1 MLERGSYLIVS
12 LLLSIVALATTSP
25 ASWLQQSGY
34 PDFTSLSGVWEGRI
48 HIIKAGKCSIEGSER
63 KDYRVWIALDVA
75 PDGSFTAIISQ
86 EKVKIT
92 RTWTG
97 QFNKDLELIATG
109 TGKAKCEQQ
118 SRDYKID
125 YTGKVKEKK
134 GQLTLKIR
142 GRDEAC
148 PMHWCVFNQTYELK
162 RK

>member
-1 MLERGSYLIVS
+1 MLERGSSVIVI
-12 LLLSIVALATTSP
+12 LLLGIIALATSSP
-25 ASWLQQSGY
+25 ERLLQQGGN

-48 HIIKAGKCSIEGSER
+48 HIIKAGKCSIEGSES
-63 KDYRVWIALDVA
+63 KNYRVWITLDVA
-75 PDGSFTAIISQ
+75 SDGSFTAIISQ

-97 QFNKDLELIATG
+97 QFNKDLELIAMG

-134 GQLTLKIR
+134 GQLTVEIR

-148 PMHWCVFNQTYELK
+148 PMQGCVFNEIYELK